1 MMGKHFCLVSTVVLK
16 LCGLWTPLYSYLI
29 KTEKN
34 ILSIYVAMYLKSN
47 NKLTTYS
54 YKYPY
59 ENIFKIK
66 EIRRRVA
73 LLYIF
78 FNNYKRHLVLLS
90 ACCDITNHVV
100 SGKLY
105 SALMRK

>member
-1 MMGKHFCLVSTVVLK
+1 MERYTHVTMMGEHFCLVSTVVLK

-34 ILSIYVAMYLKSN
+34 SLSIYVAMYLKSN

-66 EIRRRVA
+66 KVRRRVA

-78 FNNYKRHLVLLS
+78 FEQLQETLGSPLCLL
-90 ACCDITNHVV
+90 
-100 SGKLY
+100 
-105 SALMRK
+105 